1 MPDPL
6 QTRHQPNY
14 FDLYSAL
21 DERGIRRWVR
31 PRGGRHEEA
40 VTALLAQLGD
50 ERIHPLVRRLVLEA
64 LAPARPHAAA
74 IDRLYSHGQVL
85 ADRPYPT
92 KSPDLVSFTS
102 SGSPLQA
109 VEVKFGAAGNVSS
122 LRDYLAYPNSRF
134 TDTIARSFNPSG
146 NCELHPVMPDWTCD
160 YGCQWHTSK
169 RSGRARAG
177 TSQIDYYR
185 RSKRWVGKTTR
196 GSSIAV
202 ADPARVQWIVLDLDD
217 RDGRSPRDIF
227 HQAHS
232 APEWIVTGY
241 GTFDPAMVNAYDLA
255 LRLCGADSREAK
267 LLARLLSHLAPA
279 G

>member
-6 QTRHQPNY
+6 QARHQPNY

-21 DERGIRRWVR
+21 TERGIRRWVR

-50 ERIHPLVRRLVLEA
+50 ERTHPSVRRLVLKA
-64 LAPARPHAAA
+64 LAPAQPDAAA
-74 IDRLYSHGQVL
+74 IDRLHSHGQVL
-85 ADRPYPT
+85 ADRPHPT

-102 SGSPLQA
+102 SGSLLQA

-122 LRDYLAYPNSRF
+122 LRGYLAYPNSRF
-134 TDTIARSFNPSG
+134 TDAVARSFNPSG
-146 NCELHPVMPDWTCD
+146 NCELHPVRADWTCD
-160 YGCQWHTSK
+160 HGCQWHTSK

-185 RSKRWVGKTTR
+185 CSSRWVGKTVR
-196 GSSIAV
+196 GASIAV
-202 ADPARVQWIVLDLDD
+202 ADPARVQWVVLDLDD
-217 RDGRSPRDIF
+217 RDGRAPRDVF

-241 GTFDPAMVNAYDLA
+241 GTFDPAMVDAYDFA
-255 LRLCGADSREAK
+255 LRLCGPDSREAV

>member
-6 QTRHQPNY
+6 QARHQPNY

-21 DERGIRRWVR
+21 TERGIRRWVR

-50 ERIHPLVRRLVLEA
+50 ERTHPSVRHLVLKA
-64 LAPARPHAAA
+64 LAPAQPDTAA
-74 IDRLYSHGQVL
+74 IDRLHSQGQVL
-85 ADRPYPT
+85 ADRPHPT

-102 SGSPLQA
+102 SGSLLQA

-122 LRDYLAYPNSRF
+122 LRGYLAYPNSRF
-134 TDTIARSFNPSG
+134 TDAVARSFNPSG
-146 NCELHPVMPDWTCD
+146 NCDPHPVRADWTCD
-160 YGCQWHTSK
+160 HGCQWHTSK

-185 RSKRWVGKTTR
+185 CSSRWVGKTVR

-202 ADPARVQWIVLDLDD
+202 D
-217 RDGRSPRDIF
+217 RKS
-227 HQAHS
+227 
-232 APEWIVTGY
+232 T
-241 GTFDPAMVNAYDLA
+241 
-255 LRLCGADSREAK
+255 RLNS
-267 LLARLLSHLAPA
+267 SHLARSRMPSSA
-279 G
+279 